1 MNDNGGIDGYSR
13 LIVYLQCSTNNTAQT
28 VLELFEAAITAH
40 GQPSRVRS
48 DFGTE
53 NVDVARYML
62 HVKGLNRGSMITGR
76 SVHNQRIER
85 LWGEVKR
92 VIVLH
97 FQNIFYFLEEC
108 HMLDPVNELHLFC
121 LHYVYLPRINR
132 ALQEMERDWAHHPMS
147 SANNRS
153 PFQLWYSRMHHLSHV
168 DPETVQDALVNTWDD
183 YGIDEDAPFPEVET
197 DNHVVIPPSLIQLN
211 DHQQLLLQ
219 QHVNPLGEDNNEG
232 IDLYQQTLSVLINLL
247 SQQ

>member
-1 MNDNGGIDGYSR
+1 M
-13 LIVYLQCSTNNTAQT
+13 IVYLRCSTNNTAQT
-28 VLELFEAAITAH
+28 VLELFEAAIAAH

-62 HVKGLNRGSMITGR
+62 HVKGINRGSMITGR

-92 VIVLH
+92 VVVQH

-108 HMLDPVNELHLFC
+108 HMLDPNNELHLFS

-132 ALQEMERDWAHHPMS
+132 ALQEMERDWAHHPIS

-153 PFQLWYSRMHHLSHV
+153 PFQLWFSRMHHLSHV
-168 DPETVQDALVNTWDD
+168 DPQSVEDALVNTWNG
-183 YGIDEDAPFPEVET
+183 YGIDEEAPFPEVET
-197 DNHVVIPPSLIQLN
+197 DNNVVIPSSLVQLN
-211 DHQQLLLQ
+211 ENQQSVLQ
-219 QHVNPLGEDNNEG
+219 QQVNPLMEDNNEG
-232 IDLYQQTLSVLINLL
+232 IDVYQQTVGVLINLL
-247 SQQ
+247 QE